1 VLKLK
6 CSEKIT
12 DKSIDTV
19 LRNCPQLREL
29 SLFGCKKIKGTAFRT
44 FVSGKSAS
52 KKRSLCLQSLNLSY
66 CELSKKGFKTL
77 TKACLPSF
85 VVAVPA

>member
-1 VLKLK
+1 MLKLK

-12 DKSIDTV
+12 DKSIDAV
-19 LRNCPQLREL
+19 LRSCPQLREL

-44 FVSGKSAS
+44 FVSGKGIS
-52 KKRSLCLQSLNLSY
+52 KKRPLRLQSLNLSY

-77 TKACLPSF
+77 TKVCHF
-85 VVAVPA
+85 TTIM